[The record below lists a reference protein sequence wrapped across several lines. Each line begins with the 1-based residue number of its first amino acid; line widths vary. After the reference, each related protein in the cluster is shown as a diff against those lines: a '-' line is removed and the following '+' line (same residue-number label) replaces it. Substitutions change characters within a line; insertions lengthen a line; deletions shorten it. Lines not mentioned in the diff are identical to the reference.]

1 MRALLLALTLAF
13 GLAGSAGAAP
23 PPRTPEQRQTLV
35 DLAFVL
41 GQAHALHR
49 VCAGKNDDTW
59 RGRMEQEIAME
70 APDPAFKSRLSSSFN
85 TGFVSP
91 EAQAKDCA
99 AAEIA
104 ERRLAVRGAALARR
118 LASANP

>member
-1 MRALLLALTLAF
+1 VKTSLALLAAL
-13 GLAGSAGAAP
+13 GLAGAAFAAP

-49 VCAGKNDDTW
+49 VCAGKDDDTW
-59 RGRMEQEIAME
+59 RGRMQQVIAAE
-70 APDPAFKSRLSSSFN
+70 APDAAFTSRLSNSFN
-85 TGFVSP
+85 AGFLSP
-91 EAQAKDCA
+91 DARAKDCA

-104 ERRLAVRGAALARR
+104 ERRVAARGAAQSRK
-118 LASANP
+118 LASPTP